1 MHKNLQGSG
10 VEIHLEPVKSVLDER
25 VICSSA
31 NEEKDEHHAET
42 LRGHKH
48 LVTPMVRLDTAKVY
62 VSGHMQH

>member
-1 MHKNLQGSG
+1 MQNILQGSEVG
-10 VEIHLEPVKSVLDER
+10 IHLEPVESVLDEW